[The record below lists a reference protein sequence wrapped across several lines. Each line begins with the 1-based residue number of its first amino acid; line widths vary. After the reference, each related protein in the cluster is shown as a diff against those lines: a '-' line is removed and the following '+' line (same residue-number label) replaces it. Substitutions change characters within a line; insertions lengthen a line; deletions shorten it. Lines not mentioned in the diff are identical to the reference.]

1 MLDPNNVEDLQSI
14 EKCRN
19 IVKEIL
25 NFGVKNEEILKIIDL
40 LSLELENTNIMRNI
54 QNVLK
59 SKEEVNKKEKVNIVL

>member
-14 EKCRN
+14 EKCRS

-25 NFGVKNEEILKIIDL
+25 NFGVRNEEILKIIDL
-40 LSLELENTNIMRNI
+40 LSLELEDTNIMRNI

-59 SKEEVNKKEKVNIVL
+59 SKEEINKKEKVNIVL

>member
-14 EKCRN
+14 EKCRD

-40 LSLELENTNIMRNI
+40 LSLELEDTNIMRNI

-59 SKEEVNKKEKVNIVL
+59 RKEEVNKKEKVNIVL

>member
-25 NFGVKNEEILKIIDL
+25 NFGVRNEEILKIIDL
-40 LSLELENTNIMRNI
+40 LSLELEDTNIMRNI

>member
-19 IVKEIL
+19 IVREIL

>member
-14 EKCRN
+14 EKCRS

-25 NFGVKNEEILKIIDL
+25 NFGVRNEEILKIIDL
-40 LSLELENTNIMRNI
+40 LSLELEDTNIMRNI

-59 SKEEVNKKEKVNIVL
+59 NKEEINKKEKVNIVL